1 MKRWQRFLKK
11 LEQALLSSTV
21 TIHQCLPCVQERV
34 RVLHR
39 PKFSLWIWHFAWFE
53 AFYIVSSFRFKGE
66 NYPRL
71 ARSHSLTHS
80 SAAFA
85 QVKANKRASQDRRH
99 GRSWKKQRKI
109 HEKPFRKRVASW
121 QSFSFRKE
129 VSVSTSSHVWNFK
142 WIALPWKHG
151 ACKQVQCWNMC
162 VSSSLTSRTLF
173 FDRRVRNAH
182 ELKLSWSPVWC

>member
-39 PKFSLWIWHFAWFE
+39 TKFSLWIWHFAWFE

-71 ARSHSLTHS
+71 ARSHSLTHPLPLHKS
-80 SAAFA
+80 KPTREHLRTGDMAGLGKSKERYTRNLLEREW
-85 QVKANKRASQDRRH
+85 QVGK
-99 GRSWKKQRKI
+99 
-109 HEKPFRKRVASW
+109 
-121 QSFSFRKE
+121 
-129 VSVSTSSHVWNFK
+129 VSVLERRSVSALLVMSEISNELPCRGNMVHASMYNAGTCAYPHPWRAEHYFLTGVWE
-142 WIALPWKHG
+142 
-151 ACKQVQCWNMC
+151 
-162 VSSSLTSRTLF
+162 TLM
-173 FDRRVRNAH
+173 N
-182 ELKLSWSPVWC
+182 